1 MDLISCG
8 FEELLKCGCAVC
20 CPLYRSCKIHSNL
33 SACICN
39 ESFPHLL
46 QTALE
51 ILFLNSF
58 HFVLQLPETRQLVRL
73 RHFAHG
79 TTALVF
85 LTALSGKAVSYH
97 CPVHGLLFSAL
108 FSFWP
113 GEDCKKNN
121 TVFSGKSHSFQCAY
135 IQDLP
140 LLGSSEQAEM
150 CRTACVLLCDL
161 WICFPEK
168 FSIRLCS
175 CVRLHLR
182 AVPGVPSVPRPA
194 ALFSALELQV
204 PLWQGWTLA
213 LCTIPSPK
221 WGNAGSQTTF
231 SPSPPH

>member
-1 MDLISCG
+1 MVL
-8 FEELLKCGCAVC
+8 EEPLKCGCAVC
-20 CPLYRSCKIHSNL
+20 CPLYPSCKIHANL
-33 SACICN
+33 SACICH

-51 ILFLNSF
+51 TLFLNSF

-85 LTALSGKAVSYH
+85 LTALSGKAASYR
-97 CPVHGLLFSAL
+97 CPAHGLLLSAL

-113 GEDCKKNN
+113 AGDCKKKKHLC
-121 TVFSGKSHSFQCAY
+121 SLGKLNSFQGTY

-140 LLGSSEQAEM
+140 LRGSSEQAEM
-150 CRTACVLLCDL
+150 CHTTCVLLCDL

-168 FSIRLCS
+168 FRIRLCS

-213 LCTIPSPK
+213 LCTTPSPK

-231 SPSPPH
+231 SPSPPR

>member
-1 MDLISCG
+1 M
-8 FEELLKCGCAVC
+8 A
-20 CPLYRSCKIHSNL
+20 PQL
-33 SACICN
+33 SFFLRLFQVRLFHITVLSMACFSLPC
-39 ESFPHLL
+39 FP
-46 QTALE
+46 
-51 ILFLNSF
+51 SG
-58 HFVLQLPETRQLVRL
+58 LVRT
-73 RHFAHG
+73 AKK
-79 TTALVF
+79 TTLCS
-85 LTALSGKAVSYH
+85 LGK
-97 CPVHGLLFSAL
+97 C
-108 FSFWP
+108 
-113 GEDCKKNN
+113 
-121 TVFSGKSHSFQCAY
+121 HSFQWAY